1 MENPNDE
8 LIKGCIKQDRRSQE
22 LLYNTF
28 SKKMYQVCL
37 SYTKNRDEAK
47 DVLQDGFIKVFKSIN
62 TFKGE
67 VDLERWI
74 RRIIVNT
81 SIDYYRKSLKELKP
95 IDISEVTNLA
105 SELNYLETI
114 GANDLLGLVR
124 KLPDG
129 ARVIFNLYAVEGY
142 THKEISEMINIS
154 EGTSKSQ
161 FSRGKQLLQKMIM
174 DLNKQKTIVEL
185 N

>member
-1 MENPNDE
+1 MENPNEE
-8 LIKGCIKQDRRSQE
+8 LIQGCIKQDRRSQE
-22 LLYNTF
+22 LLYNTY

-81 SIDYYRKSLKELKP
+81 SIDYYRKNLKELKS
-95 IDISEVTNLA
+95 IDISEISNLP
-105 SELNYLETI
+105 SEYNMLESM

-129 ARVIFNLYAVEGY
+129 ARIIFNLYAVEGY
-142 THKEISEMINIS
+142 THKEIAEMINIS

-161 FSRGKQLLQKMIM
+161 FSRGKQLLQKMIL
-174 DLNKQKTIVEL
+174 DINKPQTAVEL